1 MTVSTTT
8 SAVTYTGNG
17 VTTNFSIPFE
27 FKDDDQIVVTSIVIA
42 TLIGTVLN
50 PSTYVLTGAGLA
62 APGNCAI
69 AVPPTALVRIRI
81 DRVTPL
87 SQLVDF
93 ENNSGF
99 LPEILE
105 DQLDLTLMA
114 IQELYQAVADAVSGG
129 IVASIAN
136 AVAGASVS
144 VDGHFALFDG
154 ITGKI
159 LIDDGYSPASFSL
172 AGHTH
177 NFGALGAIPTT
188 IGGYGITDL
197 AAIVG
202 AYFTAGSHVGLS
214 AVFDAAIPSINLT
227 VASTNEW
234 VDIIKSATTTIASNI
249 VLANDAQLQFAMLAS
264 ETYIIEAEIWIT
276 SLAASGYRFSITGPA
291 APTSVKAFLTELDDG
306 NNRTET
312 DVAAYGSLRTNTPAG
327 TEITKLLV
335 RAVIE
340 NGANAG
346 SFAFQFCQNVSNVAV
361 LTVHKGSSMRYRKV
375 A

>member
-17 VTTNFSIPFE
+17 VATNFSIPFE
-27 FKDDDQIVVTSIVIA
+27 FKDDDQIVVTSIVIS
-42 TLIGTVLN
+42 TLVGTVLN

-87 SQLVDF
+87 SQLVNF

-136 AVAGASVS
+136 AVVGAGVS
-144 VDGHFALFDG
+144 VDGHFASFDG

-177 NFGALGAIPTT
+177 NFAALGSIPST
-188 IGGYGITDL
+188 IAGYGITDL
-197 AAIVG
+197 AATVA
-202 AYFTAGSHVGLS
+202 AYFTGGTHSGLTVSYDAGVP
-214 AVFDAAIPSINLT
+214 AINFT
-227 VASTNEW
+227 VASTNQW
-234 VDIIKSATTTIASNI
+234 VDVIKDTTTTIATNT
-249 VLANDAQLQFAMLAS
+249 VLATDAQLQFPVQANT
-264 ETYIIEAEIWIT
+264 TYMIEGEIWII
-276 SLAASGYRFSITGPA
+276 SNSVSGYKMGITGPA
-291 APTSVKAFLTELDDG
+291 APTLLRAFLSELDDG
-306 NNRTET
+306 NTLT
-312 DVAAYGSLRTNTPAG
+312 HFDVVAYSQMRNNTPG
-327 TEITKLLV
+327 STEITNLKF
-335 RAVIE
+335 RATLE
-340 NGANAG
+340 NGVNAG
-346 SFAFQFCQNVSNVAV
+346 TFGIQFAQNVSSA
-361 LTVHKGSSMRYRKV
+361 TVFTVSKGSYLKYR
-375 A
+375 AL